1 MTNLEIIISEAVKQ
15 GIFSEEQIEAYL
27 IEGDLPLKTYKSW
40 KEAGFIVRKGQK
52 AKLRT
57 KLWQLKVPD
66 KKKENEEKEITES
79 FILAPAY
86 LFTADQVVPITE

>member
-40 KEAGFIVRKGQK
+40 KEAGFIVRKGQ
-52 AKLRT
+52 
-57 KLWQLKVPD
+57 
-66 KKKENEEKEITES
+66 
-79 FILAPAY
+79 
-86 LFTADQVVPITE
+86 